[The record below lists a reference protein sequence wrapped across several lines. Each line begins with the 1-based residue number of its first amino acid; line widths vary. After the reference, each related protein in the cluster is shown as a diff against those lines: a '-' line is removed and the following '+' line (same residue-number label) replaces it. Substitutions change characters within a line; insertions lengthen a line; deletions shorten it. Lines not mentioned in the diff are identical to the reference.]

1 MKNYKTKS
9 FTLEVEVK
17 SAIPIYEQVKNSVK
31 LAVFVG
37 TLSQG
42 DKIISI
48 RELSTRHNINP
59 LTVMKAYNQ
68 LENEGYLFSRKGSGY
83 FVKFDPGEINKQ
95 RLKQLAVEL
104 RKFIQKI
111 AELGFSADD
120 LKAELEKFIK
130 EHKND

>member
-1 MKNYKTKS
+1 MKDYKTKS
-9 FTLEVEVK
+9 FTLEVNLK
-17 SAIPIYEQVKNSVK
+17 SATPIYEQVKNSVK
-31 LAVFVG
+31 LAVFAG
-37 TLSQG
+37 KLQEL

-83 FVKFDPGEINKQ
+83 FVKFNPGEINKQ
-95 RLKQLAVEL
+95 RLQQLAVEL
-104 RKFIQKI
+104 KKFIQKI
-111 AELGFSADD
+111 AELGFSAND
-120 LKAELEKFIK
+120 LKAELDKLIR